1 MRVKI
6 NGVLTE
12 RELEIII
19 GCGAD
24 EVGIFIGQQYAS
36 PFFILPS
43 TAARLVKMLPP
54 GICPVMDTH
63 ITDHH
68 ELLSLM
74 ERSGIYTVQLH
85 CWKQD
90 EVLKLRERLPHYAKI
105 LLNLFPASPNFNH
118 EDITLCNQI
127 ADGISVDCFN
137 YEPGNNSGSYGFPDW
152 EAATGISGSL
162 NAPWWLN
169 GGLCAEN
176 VGNAI
181 QKIGP
186 FGVEADI
193 LLRQDGILNAEQ
205 CRKFVTMAKNNGS
218 N

>member
-74 ERSGIYTVQLH
+74 ERSGIYTVN
-85 CWKQD
+85 CIAGSRTK
-90 EVLKLRERLPHYAKI
+90 Y
-105 LLNLFPASPNFNH
+105 LNCAN
-118 EDITLCNQI
+118 
-127 ADGISVDCFN
+127 DCRIMQK
-137 YEPGNNSGSYGFPDW
+137 SYSIF
-152 EAATGISGSL
+152 S
-162 NAPWWLN
+162 
-169 GGLCAEN
+169 
-176 VGNAI
+176 
-181 QKIGP
+181 
-186 FGVEADI
+186 
-193 LLRQDGILNAEQ
+193 
-205 CRKFVTMAKNNGS
+205 
-218 N
+218 